1 MKHHFL
7 YEFLGGNSF
16 IRWFQEL
23 FAISRECTCDPLRTS
38 SLGWARRSCILD
50 SYPLYLPYTRHESWK
65 GLRKGVESVQ
75 HGDRRRETLQ
85 GVEKTAWWAKTY
97 TYIYISKRYEA
108 EVKKRKWKCLWELTR
123 VLPLEGF
130 FFFFFTFFGSITSS
144 QVCRTL
150 SMRLS
155 TGNPYFFLQL
165 FLFFLLVQK
174 SKTNGG
180 RLLID
185 NIVWVVNFSWI

>member
-75 HGDRRRETLQ
+75 HGDRQRETLQ
-85 GVEKTAWWAKTY
+85 GVETTAWWAKTY

-130 FFFFFTFFGSITSS
+130 FFFF
-144 QVCRTL
+144 
-150 SMRLS
+150 
-155 TGNPYFFLQL
+155 YFFWEHHFQPSLPDAEHASFNWQS
-165 FLFFLLVQK
+165 LFFFCSFFPFFYLFRKVRQMEEDY
-174 SKTNGG
+174 
-180 RLLID
+180 LLI
-185 NIVWVVNFSWI
+185 ILYE